1 MGGPKTRITQE
12 SFDAAVKDNQ
22 EEFGM
27 EAEEA
32 LQSAMEEFRL
42 QGVDLSNIATN
53 PTEGK
58 QAIDAMK
65 KAVEALKVA
74 SQTTGDQSSSPTLLK
89 SILHVQ
95 AQIQAATPDSL
106 PLTLEAA
113 NQADAVPALL
123 TSIKAAS
130 NKKDVILPSLSVLQ
144 SLLSI
149 EASKVAFMRAN
160 GAAELQQLAQ
170 TATGDAQLIEHV
182 ALVAEA
188 AAKKHEDNKCSL
200 VDSGCAS
207 RLVEGLRSGAVSSSP
222 AAVQAV
228 CDCLRSLTTADDPR
242 PAASRAFQNSR
253 TLAQQGAPLLLL
265 SILKQGDITEP
276 VTVAA
281 VCGAAKKLAAN
292 EDICKELA
300 DDGAVQ
306 VTMEV
311 LTSGLGNATLVRSAC
326 SLLRQLANSDA
337 IKAEIVDAGGLELL
351 CRAVDAHTTHA
362 GAMEQALGLL
372 VALTLRNPSAAVRAV
387 EVGCVDTVL
396 EVMNVCQT
404 GVHGKLGQ
412 WVQRQA
418 CMSIR
423 NVVARNPELRP
434 IVLDKGAE
442 PLLRSAKK
450 MFPQSCG
457 DVGSAA
463 LRDLDIQDYNT

>member
-12 SFDAAVKDNQ
+12 SFDAAVKENQ

-58 QAIDAMK
+58 QAVDAMK

-74 SQTTGDQSSSPTLLK
+74 SQTTGDQSSSPSLLK
-89 SILHVQ
+89 SILHIQ
-95 AQIQAATPDSL
+95 DQIQAAAPDSL
-106 PLTLEAA
+106 PLILEAA

-149 EASKVAFMRAN
+149 DASKDAFMRAN
-160 GAAELQQLAQ
+160 GAAELQHLAQ

-207 RLVEGLRSGAVSSSP
+207 QLVEGLRSGAVSSSL
-222 AAVQAV
+222 AAVKAV
-228 CDCLRSLTTADDPR
+228 CGCLRSLTTADDPR

-292 EDICKELA
+292 EEICKELA
-300 DDGAVQ
+300 DDGAVK

-351 CRAVDAHTTHA
+351 CRAVDAHSTHA
-362 GAMEQALGLL
+362 GKTVTLCCGL
-372 VALTLRNPSAAVRAV
+372 RASLI
-387 EVGCVDTVL
+387 D
-396 EVMNVCQT
+396 
-404 GVHGKLGQ
+404 
-412 WVQRQA
+412 WI
-418 CMSIR
+418 S
-423 NVVARNPELRP
+423 
-434 IVLDKGAE
+434 
-442 PLLRSAKK
+442 
-450 MFPQSCG
+450 
-457 DVGSAA
+457 
-463 LRDLDIQDYNT
+463 DICSSRIH